1 MLREPEPSICFGAP
15 CNLVATALSSFV
27 VSTCLAE
34 QKRRR
39 PRPPE
44 GRPPPPPRDPSCRG
58 LSLRSHS
65 FFPENHVDYLI
76 LHGAQIGGGR
86 LGRAPLQHFTNWLRK
101 CLEIEAYHILLLV

>member
-1 MLREPEPSICFGAP
+1 M
-15 CNLVATALSSFV
+15 

-65 FFPENHVDYLI
+65 FFAEK
-76 LHGAQIGGGR
+76 QM
-86 LGRAPLQHFTNWLRK
+86 QT
-101 CLEIEAYHILLLV
+101 LLKA

>member
-1 MLREPEPSICFGAP
+1 M
-15 CNLVATALSSFV
+15 

-65 FFPENHVDYLI
+65 FFPEKHVDYLI
-76 LHGAQIGGGR
+76 LQGAQIGGALR
-86 LGRAPLQHFTNWLRK
+86 ARAPPAFHKL
-101 CLEIEAYHILLLV
+101 A